1 MRTSRSCKKEGTRG
15 FSATWTAASAAE
27 RVIVTSHPV
36 ATNPKRQSTSTLPFQ
51 NESNLSSIEI
61 EPCPWGLSSATRLYI
76 GSAPNRVKSTMKSVA
91 KGESAPAASA
101 AMPGMYPRV
110 EK

>member
-1 MRTSRSCKKEGTRG
+1 MRTSWSCKKEGTNG
-15 FSATWTAASAAE
+15 FSTTWTAALAAE

-36 ATNPKRQSTSTLPFQ
+36 ATKPKRQSTSTLPLQ
-51 NESNLSSIEI
+51 NESRRSSIEI
-61 EPCPWGLSSATRLYI
+61 EPCPLGLSSATRLYI
-76 GSAPNRVKSTMKSVA
+76 GSAPNRVKSTMKRVA
-91 KGESAPAASA
+91 TGESAPAASA